1 LLFVFLYRTHRIS
14 RFSWLLFWIG
24 CAAGALWEIPLY
36 FIGPSFPSD
45 PLCVLKTPTPYL
57 LFLLHVV
64 HCFWDGGLFLI
75 GVGLVKKLYRST
87 HFTQLRFQE
96 FAVLLVW
103 GGLQELAV
111 ELLSS
116 GSSGWEHVPHLWNP
130 SMFKFQGS
138 GITLFP
144 QLIWVI
150 APIVFYILALLLAK
164 SLMEKL
170 PLKPL
175 LVDAAMNKFHSL
187 KLEK

>member
-1 LLFVFLYRTHRIS
+1 M
-14 RFSWLLFWIG
+14 
-24 CAAGALWEIPLY
+24 
-36 FIGPSFPSD
+36 
-45 PLCVLKTPTPYL
+45 
-57 LFLLHVV
+57 
-64 HCFWDGGLFLI
+64 I

-130 SMFKFQGS
+130 SMLQFQGS
-138 GITLFP
+138 DITRLP

-150 APIVFYILALLLAK
+150 VTIVFYILAVLPAK
-164 SLMEKL
+164 SLIEKL
-170 PLKPL
+170 PVKPL
-175 LVDAAMNKFHSL
+175 LVDAAMNKFHSS